1 MSREDDL
8 SISELHRKRAAAQ
21 AETAAAQSSSS
32 HAGHHHAPIQTTPVV
47 QMQPRVSVSAPAI
60 ERAGDEEEGSEWSVD
75 TGRLLAALKRHWY
88 WLIIGAVIMG
98 GAGAG
103 AGYYKGKYAASMMLW
118 RLEIGSA
125 SPIFTPEKI
134 SPASLKSLLQ
144 SSELMRRVAAKANPP
159 IAVDRLMSSVSVWD
173 DKQTELITISMQSQ
187 NAPALPDL
195 LNLYANEAVA
205 FTREHQLTPVHS
217 DIKFLGEQIAARDSE
232 IKKMGAELIE
242 FMRTNNITDPKSE
255 TDAYAKD
262 LGEMAGQIK
271 IKTIDAELVEPQIAD
286 LEAELRKQN
295 PLSDQLESA
304 KLRMA
309 SLLLTKTELHPD
321 VQGVKA
327 EIAMLTSKIAEMG
340 TNFDS
345 SMKFPPGSYAASLQK
360 QIGELKERKRTLDT
374 QIAGLKEA
382 REELLKA
389 GGGRLVKGSEY
400 ATIKSELDTL
410 TEDRKR
416 IWDIQRAEQQYAD
429 GAKGYVR
436 INSPA
441 TQDDVEMRPRFKK
454 AVSFGFKGALGGLAF
469 AAALVLLVELKDRT
483 MKTVSEVEK
492 VTGLRVLA
500 ALGDLNEM
508 TAEERDKW
516 AFRAWTVMAGQLNA
530 SPNHGMV
537 CGFVSSGRGEGR
549 STWIKLLGNAASQ
562 RGLRVLTVATKPS
575 GSDEPSTEAENAT
588 NEKSFSEA
596 VDNAMT
602 EVESKAKAEAE
613 AQAEA
618 GVVAV
623 EGEVHTEMLSP
634 NSLAFPAEVT
644 KKFIAGEMP
653 AAHIPLPG
661 WVWNLDRRR
670 QWQMAL
676 AHWRGIDNLVL
687 LVELPPASVP
697 ESVLLAESLPQLIWL
712 VDSGKASISATK
724 EQLEMMRHAQC
735 QIVGA
740 VLNHEP
746 KPIIKL

>member
-1 MSREDDL
+1 M
-8 SISELHRKRAAAQ
+8 
-21 AETAAAQSSSS
+21 
-32 HAGHHHAPIQTTPVV
+32 
-47 QMQPRVSVSAPAI
+47 
-60 ERAGDEEEGSEWSVD
+60 
-75 TGRLLAALKRHWY
+75 
-88 WLIIGAVIMG
+88 
-98 GAGAG
+98 
-103 AGYYKGKYAASMMLW
+103 
-118 RLEIGSA
+118 
-125 SPIFTPEKI
+125 
-134 SPASLKSLLQ
+134 
-144 SSELMRRVAAKANPP
+144 
-159 IAVDRLMSSVSVWD
+159 
-173 DKQTELITISMQSQ
+173 
-187 NAPALPDL
+187 
-195 LNLYANEAVA
+195 
-205 FTREHQLTPVHS
+205 
-217 DIKFLGEQIAARDSE
+217 
-232 IKKMGAELIE
+232 
-242 FMRTNNITDPKSE
+242 
-255 TDAYAKD
+255 
-262 LGEMAGQIK
+262 
-271 IKTIDAELVEPQIAD
+271 
-286 LEAELRKQN
+286 
-295 PLSDQLESA
+295 
-304 KLRMA
+304 
-309 SLLLTKTELHPD
+309 
-321 VQGVKA
+321 KA
-327 EIAMLTSKIAEMG
+327 EITMLTSKIAETG
-340 TNFDS
+340 TNFDPTVR
-345 SMKFPPGSYAASLQK
+345 FPPGSYAASLQK
-360 QIGELKERKRTLDT
+360 QIGELKDRKRTLDK
-374 QIAGLKEA
+374 QIEGLSKA
-382 REELLKA
+382 REDLLKA

-400 ATIKSELDTL
+400 ATIKSELNTL

-436 INSPA
+436 INNPA
-441 TQDDVEMRPRFKK
+441 TQDDVELRPRFKK
-454 AVSFGFKGALGGLAF
+454 AMSFGVKGVLAGLAA

-483 MKTVSEVEK
+483 LKTVSEVEK

-500 ALGDLNEM
+500 ALGDLDRM

-575 GSDEPSTEAENAT
+575 GSDEPATEAETAA

-602 EVESKAKAEAE
+602 EVELAAKAEAE
-613 AQAEA
+613 AAA
-618 GVVAV
+618 D
-623 EGEVHTEMLSP
+623 EGEIRTEVLSP

-644 KKFIAGEMP
+644 KKFVAGEMP
-653 AAHIPLPG
+653 SAHIPLPG

-724 EQLEMMRHAQC
+724 EQLEMMRHAKC

-746 KPIIKL
+746 EPIIKL